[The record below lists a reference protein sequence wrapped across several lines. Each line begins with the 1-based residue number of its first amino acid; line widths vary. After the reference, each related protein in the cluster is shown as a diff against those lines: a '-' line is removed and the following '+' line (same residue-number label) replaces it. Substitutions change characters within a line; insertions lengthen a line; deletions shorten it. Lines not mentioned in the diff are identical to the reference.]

1 MLEIYKHL
9 QKFGHVR
16 TNQSVAKHTTFQIGG
31 TAQFFIEVTQNSKLI
46 ELLNFLNGEGV
57 DFFIL
62 GGGSNT
68 LWQDEPYE
76 GVVIKVQT
84 NGIRLINENINPL
97 QIESEAGVL
106 FSMLMN
112 TALKQSWSG
121 LEWAAGLPGT
131 VGGAVRGNAGAMWSD
146 TARSL
151 QKVEVWRGGE
161 VLELN
166 PEECGFGYRD
176 SIFKHNGDVV
186 LRAWFKFIPGE
197 KAKMMAEIS
206 DYLKRRAGK
215 YPPFPSAGSFF
226 KNIDIKEWRG
236 LESDLLPDFIKIGKI
251 PAGWLIDKAGL
262 KGLTVGGC
270 KVSNEHANFI
280 VNFNKGT
287 QSDIHLLIE
296 QVKEKVYAKFSIEL
310 EPEVCII

>member
-1 MLEIYKHL
+1 L
-9 QKFGHVR
+9 
-16 TNQSVAKHTTFQIGG
+16 
-31 TAQFFIEVTQNSKLI
+31 AQFFIEVSETQKLV
-46 ELLNFLNGEGV
+46 ELLNFLSGEGIP
-57 DFFIL
+57 FFIL

-68 LWQDEPYE
+68 LWQDDLYE
-76 GVVIKVQT
+76 GVVIKLQT
-84 NGIRLINENINPL
+84 NRLVVSVENLQPL
-97 QIESEAGVL
+97 QIEAESGVAL
-106 FSMLMN
+106 SMVMN
-112 TALKQSWSG
+112 VALKQSWSG

-146 TARSL
+146 TGRSL
-151 QKVEVWRGGE
+151 EKVQVWRDGE
-161 VLELN
+161 VLELK
-166 PEECGFGYRD
+166 PEECEFAYRD
-176 SIFKHNGDVV
+176 SIFKHNTDVV
-186 LRAWFKFIPGE
+186 LKAWFKFVPGD
-197 KAKMMAEIS
+197 KVKMMAEIS

-226 KNIDIKEWRG
+226 KNIDIKEWKG

-251 PAGWLIDKAGL
+251 PAGWLIDQAGL

-270 KVSNEHANFI
+270 KVSNEHGNFI

-287 QSDIHLLIE
+287 QADIHFLIE